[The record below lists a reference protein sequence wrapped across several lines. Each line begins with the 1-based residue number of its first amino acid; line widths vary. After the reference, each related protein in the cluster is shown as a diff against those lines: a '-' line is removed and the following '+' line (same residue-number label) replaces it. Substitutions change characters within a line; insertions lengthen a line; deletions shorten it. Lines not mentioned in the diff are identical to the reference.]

1 MFSCVEVVDKIT
13 EKAFIEL
20 PVRLYQGNPYWIRPL
35 DNDIRNVF
43 NKDKNPCFKQGGECM
58 RWLLQDGAGNYV
70 GRVAAFINRKTYQL
84 DKYTVG
90 QMGFFE
96 CIDDQQAAF
105 VLFDKCREWLES
117 RGMEAMEGPVNF
129 GERIEWWGLLVD
141 GFKECPVYAM
151 PYTQEYYVKFFE
163 AYGFQDYF
171 KQFTLRTRLV
181 LDSLSKIVIWKA
193 DRILK
198 NPDYSVRTYGD
209 IGKQKAI
216 DALLTVYNKAW
227 NLEVHGV
234 DGITREQVEAIYKSL
249 RPVIDK
255 DLIYFAFYQDE
266 PIGFFLMFPEI
277 NQAVRHLNGKM
288 NLPGILKFMY
298 YLRVRKIKVALG
310 QLFGVVPEFQGKG
323 VEAAMIKR
331 FTERIVLS
339 RNKYDY
345 LELNWVGDF
354 NPPMLHL
361 MEYIGA
367 TAVRTHITY
376 RKLFREDIPFTRSVD
391 KMRAPVPTSEK

>member
-1 MFSCVEVVDKIT
+1 MYSLVEVTDKAT

-20 PVRLYQGNPYWIRPL
+20 PVRLYRGNPYWVRPL

-43 NKDKNPCFKQGGECM
+43 NKEKNPCFKAGECV
-58 RWLLQDGAGNYV
+58 RWLLRDEAGQYV
-70 GRVAAFINRKTYQL
+70 GRVAAFINEKTCRL

-96 CIDDQQAAF
+96 CIDDREAAF
-105 VLFDKCREWLES
+105 MLFDCCRQWLES

-141 GFKECPVYAM
+141 GFHERPVYAM
-151 PYTQEYYVKFFE
+151 PYTHDYYVKFFE
-163 AYGFQDYF
+163 EYGFRDYF
-171 KQFTLRTRLV
+171 KQFALRTHLV
-181 LDSLSKIVIWKA
+181 MESLSKIVVWKA
-193 DRILK
+193 DRILR

-209 IGKQKAI
+209 IGKAKAI
-216 DALLTVYNKAW
+216 DALLEVYNKAW

-234 DGITREQVEAIYKSL
+234 DGITREQVEVIYKSL
-249 RPVIDK
+249 QPIIDK
-255 DLIYFAFYQDE
+255 DLIYFAFYKE
-266 PIGFFLMFPEI
+266 APIGFFLMFPEI

-288 NLPGILKFMY
+288 NFWGMLKFLY
-298 YLRVRKIKVALG
+298 YLRVKKIKTALG

-331 FTERIVLS
+331 FTERIVEDG
-339 RNKYDY
+339 RKYDY

-367 TAVRTHITY
+367 GKVRTYITY
-376 RKLFREDIPFTRSVD
+376 RKLFRDDIPFVRSVD
-391 KMRAPVPTSEK
+391 KMVAPAVQD

>member
-1 MFSCVEVVDKIT
+1 MFSLIEVTDKKQ
-13 EKAFIEL
+13 EEAFIQL
-20 PVRLYQGNPYWIRPL
+20 PVELYKGNEYWIRPL

-43 NKDKNPCFKQGGECM
+43 DKDKNPCFKHGECV
-58 RWLLQDGAGNYV
+58 RWLLLDERGKCV
-70 GRVAAFINRKTYQL
+70 GRVAAFVNGKTCRL
-84 DKYTVG
+84 DKYSVG

-96 CIDDQQAAF
+96 CIDNREAAF
-105 VLFDKCREWLES
+105 MLFDKCREWLES

-141 GFKECPVYAM
+141 GFNERPVYAM
-151 PYTQEYYVKFFE
+151 PYTQAYYVKFFE
-163 AYGFQDYF
+163 AYGFQDFF

-181 LDSLSKIVIWKA
+181 MESLSKVVVWKA

-198 NPDYSVRTYGD
+198 NQDYSVQTYGD
-209 IGKQKAI
+209 IGKQGAI
-216 DALLTVYNKAW
+216 EALLEVYNKAW

-234 DGITREQVEAIYKSL
+234 DGITRDQVEAIYKSL
-249 RPVIDK
+249 QPIIDK
-255 DLIYFAFYQDE
+255 DLIYFAFYKNQ

-288 NLPGILKFMY
+288 NLMGKLKFMY
-298 YLRVRKIKVALG
+298 YLHVKKIDVALG

-331 FTERIVLS
+331 FTERVIARES
-339 RNKYDY
+339 QYKY

-354 NPPMLHL
+354 NPPMIHL

-367 TAVRTHITY
+367 KAVRTHITY
-376 RKLFREDIPFTRSVD
+376 RKLFRDNIEFVRSVD
-391 KMRAPVPTSEK
+391 KMKE